1 MGGGVP
7 LNGRDRIAS
16 LLENNFYCLR
26 IPIFSDRG
34 GDGPTL
40 VRNIFEYFRRSW
52 LDGSFVDKSRRS
64 SQEGPRSHLSSEAR
78 CAVNIAASRLCWR
91 SSYVASR
98 SVSFAGICAARCILQ
113 SGSLAVVPDTPLSH
127 SFGSGL
133 GLRRSEASSSFF
145 LVFLQFGQKHA
156 CFMMHLQR
164 CRRWRFR
171 LTAWHSEL
179 WALCPAEG

>member
-1 MGGGVP
+1 M
-7 LNGRDRIAS
+7 
-16 LLENNFYCLR
+16 
-26 IPIFSDRG
+26 G

-98 SVSFAGICAARCILQ
+98 SVSFAGICAASCILQ
-113 SGSLAVVPDTPLSH
+113 SVSWLLFQTRLAFAFVRVGAWASQVRGVLVVFLSVFTVRSETRIFHDASTAVQTVALSLNGMALRIVGTVPR
-127 SFGSGL
+127 G
-133 GLRRSEASSSFF
+133 GLRLPE
-145 LVFLQFGQKHA
+145 
-156 CFMMHLQR
+156 
-164 CRRWRFR
+164 
-171 LTAWHSEL
+171 
-179 WALCPAEG
+179 